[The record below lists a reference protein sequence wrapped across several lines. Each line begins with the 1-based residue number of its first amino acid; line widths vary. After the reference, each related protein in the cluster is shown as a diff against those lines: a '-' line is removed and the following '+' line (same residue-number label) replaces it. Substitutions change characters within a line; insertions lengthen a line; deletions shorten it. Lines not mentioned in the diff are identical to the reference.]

1 MMLQKIKRYL
11 AAIIQSHDFPVNKC
25 IGREAL
31 AGLSDMWELVCKV
44 IFASRPESHALFI
57 SPSQAPVAVELNLI
71 EPFRAL
77 GQALNQ
83 PGIHRLDEPD
93 FGARQRAEGFGFHA
107 ESKQVVR
114 LVQ

>member
-25 IGREAL
+25 IGREAF
-31 AGLSDMWELVCKV
+31 AGLSDMWELFGEV
-44 IFASRPESHALFI
+44 IFSSRPESHALFI
-57 SPSQAPVAVELNLI
+57 SSSQAPIAIELNLI

-83 PGIHRLDEPD
+83 PGVHRLDEPD
-93 FGARQRAEGFGFHA
+93 FTSRQRAEGFGCH
-107 ESKQVVR
+107 EEWLQ
-114 LVQ
+114 

>member
-25 IGREAL
+25 IGREAF

-44 IFASRPESHALFI
+44 VFVPRPESHSLFI
-57 SPSQAPVAVELNLI
+57 SSSQAPIAVELNLVQ
-71 EPFRAL
+71 PFRDL

-93 FGARQRAEGFGFHA
+93 FTRRQRAEGFGFHA
-107 ESKQVVR
+107 EWRQ
-114 LVQ
+114 